1 MARYSSIDALRG
13 LTVAAMLLVNDA
25 GDWDHV
31 YAWLEHAE
39 WNGCNPADFIFP
51 FFLLIVGV
59 SLSLAF
65 AAKMDAGGNLDQL
78 KKTVV
83 LRGLRIIVLGLIL
96 NLIACALIDGRAFRV
111 PGILQRIGICFT
123 LVGLCHLTWQSA
135 RLQWSLICAI
145 LLGYW
150 LLLWS
155 TGGTAMQINLA
166 DRIDTLV
173 LGARAYQ
180 YDPLT
185 HLAHDPEGLLSTLP
199 SLATVLLGVRAGEWL
214 RRDQLR
220 QLIACGVAAVLL
232 GGLWSLVLPLNK
244 QLWTSSF
251 VLWTGGFCMLAIALT
266 HYLIDLRNWPAIGKS
281 FGINAIAA
289 YAGSWIGICILYGSG
304 LFAAIYPALFERPF
318 AAAVSP
324 EFASFLFALAFTA
337 VFALIMKIM
346 ALRGW
351 RIVI

>member
-1 MARYSSIDALRG
+1 MARFSSIDALRG
-13 LTVAAMLLVNDA
+13 LTVAAMLLVNNA

-59 SLSLAF
+59 SLNLAF
-65 AAKMDAGGNLDQL
+65 AAKIEAGSNLTQL
-78 KKTVV
+78 KKIVIE
-83 LRGLRIIVLGLIL
+83 RGVRIIVLGLLL
-96 NLIACALIDGRAFRV
+96 NLVAFMLIDGRAFRL

-123 LVGLCHLTWQSA
+123 LVGLIHLNWHSA
-135 RLQWSLICAI
+135 RAQWALIVAI

-155 TGGTAMQINLA
+155 TGGTVQQLNLA
-166 DRIDTLV
+166 DRIDTLL
-173 LGARAYQ
+173 LGHLAYQ

-185 HLAHDPEGLLSTLP
+185 RLAHDPEGLLSTLP
-199 SLATVLLGVRAGEWL
+199 SLATVLLGVRAGAWL
-214 RRDQLR
+214 RHGQLKM
-220 QLIACGVAAVLL
+220 LVGAGVASVVL

-251 VLWTGGFCMLAIALT
+251 VLWTGGFGMLAIALL
-266 HYLIDLRNWPAIGKS
+266 HYLIDQRNWPAVGKS

-304 LFAAIYPALFERPF
+304 AFRVIYPALFEAPF
-318 AAAVSP
+318 ARSVSP
-324 EFASFLFALAFTA
+324 EFASLMFALAFTA
-337 VFALIMKIM
+337 VFALVMKAM